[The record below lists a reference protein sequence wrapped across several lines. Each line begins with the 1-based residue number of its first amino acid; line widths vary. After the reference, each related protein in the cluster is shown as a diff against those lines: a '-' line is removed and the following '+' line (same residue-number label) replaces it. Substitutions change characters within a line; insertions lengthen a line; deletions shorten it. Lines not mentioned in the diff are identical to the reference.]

1 MHQFFS
7 AEIILNICR
16 GLFINK
22 QVSTSGYLHI
32 KTFSRCIVQKKEKI
46 VELNGYIPY
55 PAEFWQYH
63 CDPCMQ
69 QGGVLCS
76 HHFSVC

>member
-7 AEIILNICR
+7 AEIINICR

-22 QVSTSGYLHI
+22 QVSTSGYLHV
-32 KTFSRCIVQKKEKI
+32 KTFSRCIVQKKGKNCRTEW
-46 VELNGYIPY
+46 LPY

-76 HHFSVC
+76 RHFSVC